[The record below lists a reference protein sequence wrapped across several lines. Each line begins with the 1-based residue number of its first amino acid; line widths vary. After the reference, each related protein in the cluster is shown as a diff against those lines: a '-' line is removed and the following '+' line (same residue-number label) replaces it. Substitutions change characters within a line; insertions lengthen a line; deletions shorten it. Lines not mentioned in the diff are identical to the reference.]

1 MRPGK
6 DATILALALMVPRA
20 LEAAEKLKAEHGIDC
35 EVVDV
40 RSLVPLDTQTI
51 LGSVARTHRLF
62 TVEEN
67 PRLCGW
73 GAEIVSIV
81 ADEAFYDLDGP
92 PVRITTPHI
101 PLPAADILEDIALPT
116 VDRIVDRV
124 RRSMQVVSPHER
136 QRHAGRQ
143 SARLAPRMIASLIRG
158 AETRIIGNVPCT
170 KIFSPTSRPICGSA
184 ANGANPPTAAASTCS
199 IRRPRTRSPR
209 SRARPSRTPRPR
221 SMPRATPSRA
231 GPRSKPRERAEILRK
246 SFELIMRDA
255 ERLAKLITIENGK
268 ALSDSRGEVAYAA
281 EFFRWYAE
289 EAVRNIGEVSRAP
302 ASGARI
308 VVQHKPAGVA
318 VLVTPW
324 NFPAAMATRKIGP
337 ALAAGC
343 PVVLKPASDTP
354 LTMLALMPILEEAGV
369 PAGVVNV
376 IPSRSSGKVVSAMLH
391 DPRVRVVSFTG
402 STEVGRK
409 LLHEAA
415 DNVVKPAMELG
426 GNAPFIV
433 FEDADI
439 DAAIEGAMIAKMR
452 NMGEA
457 CTSANRFYVHEKVHD
472 EFAKKLT
479 AKMAALKVG
488 NGLDDGVT
496 VGPLVNADAKK
507 KVIELVDDAVGKGAK
522 VLTGGKSPTGPG
534 HFYPP
539 TVLDAVPD
547 GAKMLNEEIFGPVAA
562 IQTFKSEGE
571 VIKRANDTEYGL
583 VAYLYTKD
591 MSRGMR
597 VSEQLD
603 FGMIG
608 LNRGLVSD
616 PAAPFGGMKQSGIG
630 REGAHEG
637 LMEFLETQYI
647 SVTW

>member
-1 MRPGK
+1 MSIMYDNLLANIPTDLWIGGK
-6 DATILALALMVPRA
+6 WRKSSDGGRFDVIDPATENKVA
-20 LEAAEKLKAEHGIDC
+20 
-35 EVVDV
+35 
-40 RSLVPLDTQTI
+40 
-51 LGSVARTHRLF
+51 SVASA
-62 TVEEN
+62 TVED
-67 PRLCGW
+67 
-73 GAEIVSIV
+73 AK
-81 ADEAFYDLDGP
+81 AALD
-92 PVRITTPHI
+92 
-101 PLPAADILEDIALPT
+101 AA
-116 VDRIVDRV
+116 
-124 RRSMQVVSPHER
+124 
-136 QRHAGRQ
+136 
-143 SARLAPRMIASLIRG
+143 
-158 AETRIIGNVPCT
+158 
-170 KIFSPTSRPICGSA
+170 SA
-184 ANGANPPTAAASTCS
+184 AFPGWAAK
-199 IRRPRTRSPR
+199 
-209 SRARPSRTPRPR
+209 
-221 SMPRATPSRA
+221 
-231 GPRSKPRERAEILRK
+231 KPRERAEVLRK

-281 EFFRWYAE
+281 EFFRWFAE
-289 EAVRNIGEVSRAP
+289 EAVRNVGQNSVAP
-302 ASGARI
+302 GSGARI
-308 VVQHKPAGVA
+308 LVHHKPAGVA

-343 PVVLKPASDTP
+343 AVVLKPASDTP

-376 IPSRSSGKVVSAMLH
+376 VPSRSSGKVVSTMLH
-391 DPRVRVVSFTG
+391 DPRVRVLSFTG

-415 DNVVKPAMELG
+415 DNVVRPAMELG

-457 CTSANRFYVHEKVHD
+457 CTAANRFYVHEKVHD

-479 AKMAALKVG
+479 AKMSGLKMG
-488 NGLDDGVT
+488 NGLDDGVSL
-496 VGPLVNADAKK
+496 GPLVNKDGLAK
-507 KVIELVDDAVGKGAK
+507 VVELVDDAVKKGAK
-522 VLTGGKSPTGPG
+522 ILTGGKAPGGPG
-534 HFYPP
+534 FFYPA
-539 TVLDAVPD
+539 TVLANVSND
-547 GAKMLNEEIFGPVAA
+547 AKMLNEEIFGPVAS
-562 IQTFKSEGE
+562 IQTFKSEDE
-571 VIKRANDTEYGL
+571 VVTRANDTEYGL

-591 MSRGMR
+591 VGRGMR
-597 VSEQLD
+597 VSEKLE

-637 LMEFLETQYI
+637 LMEFLETQYV
-647 SVTW
+647 SVNW

>member
-1 MRPGK
+1 MYENLLANVPTDLWIGGQWRKASDGGRFDVTDP
-6 DATILALALMVPRA
+6 AT
-20 LEAAEKLKAEHGIDC
+20 EK
-35 EVVDV
+35 
-40 RSLVPLDTQTI
+40 TI
-51 LGSVARTHRLF
+51 ASVASA
-62 TVEEN
+62 TVDD
-67 PRLCGW
+67 
-73 GAEIVSIV
+73 AIAAVD
-81 ADEAFYDLDGP
+81 AAQEAFE
-92 PVRITTPHI
+92 
-101 PLPAADILEDIALPT
+101 AW
-116 VDRIVDRV
+116 
-124 RRSMQVVSPHER
+124 
-136 QRHAGRQ
+136 AGR
-143 SARLAPRMIASLIRG
+143 
-158 AETRIIGNVPCT
+158 
-170 KIFSPTSRPICGSA
+170 
-184 ANGANPPTAAASTCS
+184 
-199 IRRPRTRSPR
+199 
-209 SRARPSRTPRPR
+209 
-221 SMPRATPSRA
+221 
-231 GPRSKPRERAEILRK
+231 KPRERAEILRK
-246 SFELIMRDA
+246 AYELIMRDA
-255 ERLAKLITIENGK
+255 ERFAKLITLENGK
-268 ALSDSRGEVAYAA
+268 ALSDSRGEVAYSA

-289 EAVRNIGEVSRAP
+289 EAVRNIGQISTAP

-308 VVQHKPAGVA
+308 VAQHKPAGVA

-376 IPSRSSGKVVSAMLH
+376 IPSRSSGKVVSTMLH

-433 FEDADI
+433 FDDADI

-457 CTSANRFYVHEKVHD
+457 CTAANRFYVHEKVHD

-479 AKMAALKVG
+479 ARMAGLKMG
-488 NGLDDGVT
+488 NGLDDGVAL
-496 VGPLVNADAKK
+496 GPLVNAEGRD
-507 KVIELVDDAVGKGAK
+507 KVIELVDDAVKKGAK
-522 VLTGGKSPTGPG
+522 VLTGGKAPGGTGF
-534 HFYPP
+534 FYPA
-539 TVLDAVPD
+539 TVLDNVPD
-547 GAKMLNEEIFGPVAA
+547 TAALLNDEIFGPVAA
-562 IQTFKSEGE
+562 IQTFKGEDE

-591 MSRGMR
+591 LTRGMR
-597 VSEQLD
+597 VSEKLD

-637 LMEFLETQYI
+637 MMEFLETQYV
-647 SVTW
+647 SVSW